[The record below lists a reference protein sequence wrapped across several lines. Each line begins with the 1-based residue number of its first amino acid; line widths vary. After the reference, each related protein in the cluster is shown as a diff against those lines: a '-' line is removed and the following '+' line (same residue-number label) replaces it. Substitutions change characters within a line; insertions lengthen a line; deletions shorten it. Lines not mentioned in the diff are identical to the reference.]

1 MSAPRNRAMSLSFL
15 LNPMSSNH
23 ESEESEE
30 QHKSSASE
38 TLVDDLASPSSP
50 TNDATFEV
58 PTELIG
64 PQPPLHPQTKSENQ
78 ILAEFIGSYIFSLL
92 DAPDFQLTDE
102 VQTEYQDL
110 IYTTIYRTTYSQQAV
125 LSAVLF
131 LHRIFP
137 EGIPYS
143 GPGGPNCIEM
153 LFRLFLLALR
163 LGAAWFEDGTIKM
176 QFWALSMDVAPKDVR
191 PSYIK
196 NDHIANFLAMV
207 ERLYDPNFPPSE
219 SMSWKLDEPREF
231 ITTQDVDDRALSEHA
246 IIDPNGRCSEIRIV
260 RLMGQ
265 GREILPPLPP
275 SPSTSEPLL
284 PHPPRLPSF
293 PLSPIVKVEEVEPI
307 LVWPSSPAQHHSN
320 VEAEAELPYSSPEIE
335 ALQPQTQVEA
345 TSEAS
350 TAVRFNIRRSGTEC
364 DFATVTANSSPKA
377 CSGQHSLATKLST
390 PSNPQ
395 MNIIHPYSISL
406 CCWCDSK
413 TNASSANFSNDL
425 SAAGSLLKC
434 HYVTA
439 NQDQPS
445 REKLVEDVS
454 RTASAAGPS
463 SDDRAVTGFFAS
475 GAGDCSAGSNQNQ
488 SKAIEELF
496 KNISIDNAQQQGR
509 LERQQEAR
517 EEVRDTELSEVDGEQ
532 SVLSHSSPVDASES
546 ALSSQGRY
554 SALLSLSPL
563 SSSASSRAPSV
574 EVDSELGAELEVE
587 TEYDELEPELDDLDY
602 DDGHTSDSDYQD
614 DSNADSESESE
625 GFFFPFSYP
634 SSRRSSLASSRA
646 PSIEV
651 DVESSPELELETG
664 HYDDDELKPE
674 HDDDHDSDFDSQD
687 DASADSESESEE
699 HFCPSSPPR
708 CSISDFYDVETGKW
722 VTGSANFDDFES
734 ESDTELSSYAI
745 EASQGSLE
753 DLLASAPTYDIE
765 DESHYPPYGAPRWQ
779 FPQNNSD
786 PPRDIESVYVT
797 FFAFAAPV
805 IP

>member
-1 MSAPRNRAMSLSFL
+1 MS
-15 LNPMSSNH
+15 
-23 ESEESEE
+23 
-30 QHKSSASE
+30 
-38 TLVDDLASPSSP
+38 
-50 TNDATFEV
+50 
-58 PTELIG
+58 
-64 PQPPLHPQTKSENQ
+64 
-78 ILAEFIGSYIFSLL
+78 
-92 DAPDFQLTDE
+92 
-102 VQTEYQDL
+102 
-110 IYTTIYRTTYSQQAV
+110 
-125 LSAVLF
+125 
-131 LHRIFP
+131 
-137 EGIPYS
+137 
-143 GPGGPNCIEM
+143 
-153 LFRLFLLALR
+153 
-163 LGAAWFEDGTIKM
+163 
-176 QFWALSMDVAPKDVR
+176 
-191 PSYIK
+191 
-196 NDHIANFLAMV
+196 
-207 ERLYDPNFPPSE
+207 
-219 SMSWKLDEPREF
+219 
-231 ITTQDVDDRALSEHA
+231 DDRALSEHA
-246 IIDPNGRCSEIRIV
+246 VQDRRGRLAFFATHDRWLPDHRPEWQVFRDSDRQV
-260 RLMGQ
+260 MGQ

-275 SPSTSEPLL
+275 SPSTSRPLL

-307 LVWPSSPAQHHSN
+307 LVWSSSPAQHHSN
-320 VEAEAELPYSSPEIE
+320 VEAEAELPYSSPETE
-335 ALQPQTQVEA
+335 ALQPQTQVEDNIR
-345 TSEAS
+345 AS
-350 TAVRFNIRRSGTEC
+350 TRSPVPSPEKRDQC
-364 DFATVTANSSPKA
+364 DFATVTVNSSPKA

-395 MNIIHPYSISL
+395 MVSLSQRLAATSLLCTNLSGTSQNIIHPCSSSSDAGVIR
-406 CCWCDSK
+406 K

-425 SAAGSLLKC
+425 YADASSFGSGSGI
-434 HYVTA
+434 HYVEA

-445 REKLVEDVS
+445 REELLLVSSVS
-454 RTASAAGPS
+454 GS
-463 SDDRAVTGFFAS
+463 
-475 GAGDCSAGSNQNQ
+475 GDCSAGSNQNQ

-509 LERQQEAR
+509 LECQQEAR
-517 EEVRDTELSEVDGEQ
+517 EKVRDTELSEVDGEQ

-574 EVDSELGAELEVE
+574 EVDSELGTELEVE
-587 TEYDELEPELDDLDY
+587 TEYDELEPELDDDLDY

-646 PSIEV
+646 PSIEF

-664 HYDDDELKPE
+664 HYDDDELE
-674 HDDDHDSDFDSQD
+674 SGHDDDHDSDLDSQN

-805 IP
+805 IPSV